1 MLHEAAKDA
10 AFTISSRYR
19 VRLRIQRGSLTIHPS
34 AARILIFASVTN
46 SGSFRYVAAIRR
58 ASSSLSNFAAERRP
72 DSLS

>member
-1 MLHEAAKDA
+1 
-10 AFTISSRYR
+10 
-19 VRLRIQRGSLTIHPS
+19 
-34 AARILIFASVTN
+34 LIFASVTN